1 MGCALATGEFAEPEP
16 DPFFFASDPFFFAPE
31 PFFLDITA
39 PFERA
44 TLRRSIDQE

>member
-1 MGCALATGEFAEPEP
+1 MGCALAAGELAEPEP
-16 DPFFFASDPFFFAPE
+16 DPFFFAPE

-39 PFERA
+39 PFDRA